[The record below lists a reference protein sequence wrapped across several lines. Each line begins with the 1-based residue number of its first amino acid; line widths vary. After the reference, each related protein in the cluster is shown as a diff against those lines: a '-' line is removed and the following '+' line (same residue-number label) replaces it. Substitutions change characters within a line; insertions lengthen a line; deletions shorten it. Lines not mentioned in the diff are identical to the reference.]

1 LTYRI
6 ATIARDK
13 RKISVIVKTIDRSF
27 LLVLLFLPFLLLLP
41 RCTPLARTT
50 DAPSTPPSQAGVQPE
65 GPTLSPEQELELFN
79 RNLDRA

>member
-1 LTYRI
+1 
-6 ATIARDK
+6 
-13 RKISVIVKTIDRSF
+13 
-27 LLVLLFLPFLLLLP
+27 LVLLFLPFLLLLP